1 MFNVYHDG
9 KCVCS
14 YETCDEAIEYGKIA
28 VAPRNHD
35 VAIITQNNDKIICT
49 IANMNGKFSVVNA
62 IY

>member
-28 VAPRNHD
+28 VARRNHD